1 MQSMNP
7 FISNELFSWMSIW
20 SHELLVSDSGG
31 QEEEKEEK
39 EREWERHQCWFD
51 HTLVWTSMPH
61 FTFRIGNWK
70 WKKTK
75 RKEVLEYK
83 ISILQYFYY
92 SMYKWNIKHAVTS
105 LAIKIF
111 TCKCCK
117 AIFSTTFFRW
127 TEFQISSWDPCLQAH
142 CHDNCEL
149 RPCLGKI
156 GLKSATSQPELNST
170 KQHELRRASNKIYEL
185 GPNEHSE
192 PRWASAGQP

>member
-75 RKEVLEYK
+75 RKKVLEYNF
-83 ISILQYFYY
+83 SILQYFCY
-92 SMYKWNIKHAVTS
+92 STNEYQTCSSQSCKQKYFLVNVAKQHFLRLFS
-105 LAIKIF
+105 LNRISDFILG
-111 TCKCCK
+111 
-117 AIFSTTFFRW
+117 SMSSGPLPWQLW
-127 TEFQISSWDPCLQAH
+127 TQAMSWKNWAQISY
-142 CHDNCEL
+142 
-149 RPCLGKI
+149 
-156 GLKSATSQPELNST
+156 KSAWTQLNQAT
-170 KQHELRRASNKIYEL
+170 
-185 GPNEHSE
+185 
-192 PRWASAGQP
+192 WAQMS